1 MTDKTFIKFL
11 IDNEERSI
19 VEVMA
24 FMSYNPSIGR
34 VLERGGVKKFQKLA
48 IKMVEELSDINDRIS
63 FDKFHDK
70 YISRIIYNFETAKGE
85 YVSYGQAQKPI
96 NVFLK
101 VYVDWASRPN
111 KRTKRNLLPYL
122 HVPLDS
128 IVMHEIKYTFPSRYE
143 KAIKPYIKDSSQ
155 SHALSKID
163 KRLYLKWQSFFRNMY
178 PRKPILFDVLWAIG
192 R

>member
-1 MTDKTFIKFL
+1 MADKKFL
-11 IDNEERSI
+11 RFLLDNEESSI
-19 VEVMA
+19 IDVMA

-34 VLERGGVKKFQKLA
+34 VLEEGGVEKFQRLA
-48 IKMVEELSDINDRIS
+48 SKMVDELSDINSLIS

-70 YISRIIYNFETAKGE
+70 FTRRIIYNFETSKGK

-101 VYVDWASRPN
+101 VYVDWAARPN
-111 KRTKRNLLPYL
+111 KKIRRRLLPYL

-128 IVMHEIKYTFPSRYE
+128 IVMDKVKKEFPSWYD
-143 KAIKPYIKDSSQ
+143 KAINPYIKDSSQ
-155 SHALSKID
+155 THSLSKID
-163 KRLYLKWQSFFRNMY
+163 KGLYLRWQSFFRLMY
-178 PRKPILFDVLWAIG
+178 PRKPLLFDVLWAIG